1 MKKLFS
7 LLLAAMLIFAAVFM
21 LAVPA
26 LADTGGAADSPEFF
40 TWAVLATYA
49 GALAA
54 TLAITQLL
62 KEAHIAEKIPTRIVA
77 WVVAVLVLLGANYFS
92 GSLTLQSAVLC
103 VINAVVV
110 SLAANGGYDLIAS
123 AVKSTVK
130 KNE

>member
-7 LLLAAMLIFAAVFM
+7 LMLAAMLIFAAIFM

-26 LADTGGAADSPEFF
+26 LADTGAADSPEFF

>member
-1 MKKLFS
+1 M
-7 LLLAAMLIFAAVFM
+7 LLAAMLIFAAVFM
-21 LAVPA
+21 LTVPA
-26 LADTGGAADSPEFF
+26 LADTGGTDSPEFF
-40 TWAVLATYA
+40 SWAVLATYA